1 MGKPACGPPLVKATS
16 SQRQTQKPLLILYR
30 QPLASSL
37 HSSSVGLSLSSLLSF
52 QVYSQSTADQGPS
65 LSSDKML
72 KHQSP
77 AKLLKPL
84 TSLSLC
90 LFPFHVESPPLFIKS
105 NQGVYY
111 EITFKFNLLRLL

>member
-1 MGKPACGPPLVKATS
+1 M
-16 SQRQTQKPLLILYR
+16 PLLILYR
-30 QPLASSL
+30 QPLASSPVASL
-37 HSSSVGLSLSSLLSF
+37 VASDKTACCLSSSAGLSLSSLLSF

-111 EITFKFNLLRLL
+111 ERPYQPSYRYCYCSNHR